1 MIKRKIVE
9 TVEEYDANG
18 KLVRK
23 TTTETEEDD
32 TAEYQPY
39 TYPVYPYPTYPLQPS
54 ILPNQPIEITCTKPC
69 TKPFEITWSNTSGS
83 KETI

>member
-32 TAEYQPY
+32 TTESYPH
-39 TYPVYPYPTYPLQPS
+39 TYPAYPCPTYPLQP
-54 ILPNQPIEITCTKPC
+54 ITLPIQPIEITGTGTKYP
-69 TKPFEITWSNTSGS
+69 EITWSNTSGS

>member
-23 TTTETEEDD
+23 TTTETEEND
-32 TAEYQPY
+32 TTEYQPY
-39 TYPVYPYPTYPLQPS
+39 PCPTYPLQPS
-54 ILPNQPIEITCTKPC
+54 ILPNQPIEITCTKP
-69 TKPFEITWSNTSGS
+69 FEITWSNTSGS